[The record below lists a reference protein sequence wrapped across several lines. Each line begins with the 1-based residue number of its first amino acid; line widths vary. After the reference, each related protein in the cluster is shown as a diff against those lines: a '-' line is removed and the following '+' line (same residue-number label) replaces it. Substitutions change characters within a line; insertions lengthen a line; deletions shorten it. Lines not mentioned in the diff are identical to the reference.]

1 MSFWSVDLR
10 LGRVVILFFVLS
22 AVIIGGL
29 ISYEKATRPIYYRL
43 RPGMTMEEVRSI
55 MGAPSAEYGD
65 ARCADWYYAFE
76 KSRGRSSLRLIFSE
90 QRLVDTG
97 EKEPFWGPD

>member
-1 MSFWSVDLR
+1 MSFYSADLR
-10 LGRVVILFFVLS
+10 LGRVVILFFVLI

-29 ISYEKATRPIYYRL
+29 VSYETATRPIYYRL
-43 RPGMTMEEVRSI
+43 RPGMAMEEVRSI
-55 MGAPSAEYGD
+55 MGAPSAAYGD

-76 KSRGRSSLRLIFSE
+76 RSRGRSSLCLVFRE
-90 QRLVDTG
+90 GRLVDTG